1 MAEEVLVSRLK
12 RDPDYVK
19 SQLVKSEDGLYVKK
33 DTYIHVPYR
42 YTLKGMAALG
52 EKSYTIGIIPIIVD
66 DKYTVMSVMS
76 MLTLS
81 PASISEVVIQD
92 TNYYSFFYEKGSR
105 LLESLEVVKD
115 DGFTYNVFDEFI
127 ANGNIPWYIEYL
139 DLAKI
144 YDTSDKYAASNM
156 PNYLLPYQLIISLL
170 ARSPQDRMKLYRY
183 IVNETKDLNIRPDF
197 VQLKSVMFMSKSTVN
212 KIAGSYFDE
221 GVMSAL
227 AYPSQKVEHIE
238 KLLRA

>member
-1 MAEEVLVSRLK
+1 MAEEVLVSKLK

-19 SQLVKSEDGLYVKK
+19 SQLVKSQDGLYVKK
-33 DTYIHVPYR
+33 DTIIQIPYR
-42 YTLKGMAALG
+42 YTIKGMAILG
-52 EKSYTIGIIPIIVD
+52 EKNYSVGIFPIIID

-76 MLTLS
+76 MIMLS
-81 PASISEVVIQD
+81 SASISEVVIQD

-105 LLESLEVVKD
+105 LFDSLDVVRD
-115 DGFTYNVFDEFI
+115 DSITYNIFDEFI
-127 ANGNIPWYIEYL
+127 SNGNIPWFMSYL

-144 YDTSDKYAASNM
+144 YDTSDKYAASAM
-156 PNYLLPYQLIISLL
+156 PNYLQPFQIIVSLL
-170 ARSPQDRMKLYRY
+170 ARSPNDLMKLYRY
-183 IVNETKDLNIRPDF
+183 IINEEKDLNIHPEF
-197 VQLKSVMFMSKSTVN
+197 AQLKSVMFMSKSTVN